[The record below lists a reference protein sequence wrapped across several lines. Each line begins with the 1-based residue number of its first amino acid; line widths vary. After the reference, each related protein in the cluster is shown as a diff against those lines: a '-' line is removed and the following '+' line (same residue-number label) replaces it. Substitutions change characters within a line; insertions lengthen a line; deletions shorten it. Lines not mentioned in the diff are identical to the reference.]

1 MERIICCT
9 VIQFFNL
16 LFQKTWERKNILIVV
31 LDVGACNQNCLV
43 IYKMYFVGWTFSF
56 FLIALCRSCLPLEI
70 ILQWTYDWTIT
81 FHWYTWIERRVYLS
95 ALLLYEVCSANIM
108 TRVTALAHKISP
120 FAQLSL
126 YLSGK
131 RGERVI

>member
-9 VIQFFNL
+9 VIQFFKFAFSKNL
-16 LFQKTWERKNILIVV
+16 RKKKTYFLWCWSL
-31 LDVGACNQNCLV
+31 GLV
-43 IYKMYFVGWTFSF
+43 IKIAQSSIKCILLLGHFH
-56 FLIALCRSCLPLEI
+56 FLNCLCRSCLPLQI

-81 FHWYTWIERRVYLS
+81 FHWYTWIERRVFLS

-108 TRVTALAHKISP
+108 TRVKALAHNISP

-131 RGERVI
+131 RGERE